1 MRRRHVLGL
10 TGTALATAAAGCL
23 DSGGGE
29 PETETGESSAPTE
42 SPTGTPE
49 PDTAVTDPI
58 YELWSAYNDED
69 AAALVATY
77 HPDSPSA
84 PEESGVIFQGT
95 VTVESTT
102 VVSRSGDNATA
113 EAEASIAGELNESR
127 TQVFELR
134 RHDGEWKIWSYESE
148 GDGSSEP
155 AAPQVAFDFDF
166 DDAATNDTET
176 AVLRITHSGGDN
188 IDADR
193 LYVRGTGIVETADAA
208 PDITAPDTDWG
219 SATGVS
225 EITAGTESTV
235 GVTVDCA
242 VRLVWEAEGTS
253 TPLATYDGPG
263 A

>member
-1 MRRRHVLGL
+1 MRRRHLLGL
-10 TGTALATAAAGCL
+10 TGTALTTAVAGCL

-29 PETETGESSAPTE
+29 PGTETGESSTPTE

-49 PDTAVTDPI
+49 PDAAVTDPI

-69 AAALVATY
+69 AAALVTTY

-84 PEESGVIFQGT
+84 PGESDVVFQGT

-102 VVSRSGDNATA
+102 VVSRSGDSATA
-113 EAEASIAGELNESR
+113 EAEASISGELNESA
-127 TQVFELR
+127 TQIFELR
-134 RHDGEWKIWSYESE
+134 RHEGEWKVWSYESE
-148 GDGSSEP
+148 SDGSSEP
-155 AAPQVAFDFDF
+155 VAPQAAFTFEFDE
-166 DDAATNDTET
+166 AATDDTET
-176 AVLRITHSGGDN
+176 AVLGITHSGGDT

-193 LYVRGTGIVETADAA
+193 LYVRGTGIVETAGAS

-219 SATGVS
+219 GATGVS
-225 EITAGTESTV
+225 DITAGTEITV

-242 VRLVWEAEGTS
+242 VRLVWEAEGS
-253 TPLATYDGPG
+253 TATLATYDGPG